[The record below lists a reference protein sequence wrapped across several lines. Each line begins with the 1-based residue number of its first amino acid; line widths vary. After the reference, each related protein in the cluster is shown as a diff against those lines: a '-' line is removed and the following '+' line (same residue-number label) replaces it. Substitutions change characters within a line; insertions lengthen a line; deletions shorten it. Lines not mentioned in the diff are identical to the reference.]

1 MPLASANWKVLLPV
15 WRGLMGAGWDSL
27 ARLADL
33 ASCAAAG
40 TAAHRAAV
48 TQSAGKRANLEPV
61 KPAAALF
68 FLGTRRRLAAL
79 GDFGIGIDR
88 PSSIGRGRGAE
99 QAVGEV
105 AIGILDRGAL
115 VRIQAGTNGGI
126 AVLCLGIGQQQLF
139 ARREVAP
146 H

>member
-15 WRGLMGAGWDSL
+15 WRGLTGAGWDSL

-33 ASCAAAG
+33 VSCATAG
-40 TAAHRAAV
+40 TAAHSAAV

-68 FLGTRRRLAAL
+68 LFGGRRLAAL

-88 PSSIGRGRGAE
+88 PAGIGRGRGAE
-99 QAVGEV
+99 QAVGEI
-105 AIGILDRGAL
+105 AIGILDGGAL
-115 VRIQAGTNGGI
+115 IRIQAGTNGGI
-126 AVLCLGIGQQQLF
+126 AG
-139 ARREVAP
+139 
-146 H
+146 